1 MNFGNIAFW
10 LFFMLIVAFMIYV
23 IMLKD
28 ENDLSKEDAIKV
40 YNEYI
45 DCYCNMISNVSLENM
60 MSGESL
66 DTELLNKSKRCVN
79 SDLTKILSLSDSDRI
94 KLIGNSA
101 NTAAKQRETKCLD
114 DLQQK
119 FTNQLVASMGLN
131 QS

>member
-45 DCYCNMISNVSLENM
+45 DCYCNMISNFSLENM
-60 MSGESL
+60 NSQDLPFCISG
-66 DTELLNKSKRCVN
+66 
-79 SDLTKILSLSDSDRI
+79 
-94 KLIGNSA
+94 
-101 NTAAKQRETKCLD
+101 
-114 DLQQK
+114 
-119 FTNQLVASMGLN
+119 
-131 QS
+131 